1 MRLIQAAN
9 KCAGLL
15 AGVVASLA
23 CAQPAVPPTAP
34 AWGSDFPACVAQLR
48 ATLTAQGIRERVF
61 EDALRGILPDPT
73 ILEAMAKQPEFQT
86 PIWDYLSGAVDERR
100 IADGKAHM
108 VRWAKLLRAVEKK
121 YGVDRH
127 VVVAIW
133 GVESNY
139 GKITGKRPLVRS
151 LATGSCYGHRQEFFR
166 GELQAV
172 LEILQRG
179 DIDPSHL
186 KGSWAGAFGQVQFMP
201 STWRRVAVDFD
212 GDNRRDIVDSV
223 PDALASAARY
233 LQLAGW
239 DEKSPWGYEVTLPA
253 GYDGPS
259 GRRAKESLEVW
270 RRRGLTRTDGLPIQ
284 GDTRAALLL
293 PAGLRGPAFLALPNF
308 EAIISYNASVSYAL
322 SIAHLADRMR
332 GGKPFFAAWPT
343 DDPGLSRAERQEVQE
358 RLINR
363 GYEIGEPDGIIG
375 SKTRDAIESFQRAAG
390 LQPDGYAGSRLLH
403 ALRSRPYLD

>member
-1 MRLIQAAN
+1 MALKVRNTIVAALV
-9 KCAGLL
+9 GIL
-15 AGVVASLA
+15 ASLA
-23 CAQPAVPPTAP
+23 GAQPVVPLIAP
-34 AWGSDFPACVAQLR
+34 PWGSDFPACVGQLR
-48 ATLTAQGIRERVF
+48 STLTAQGIRERVF
-61 EDALRGILPDPT
+61 DEALRGVEPDPT
-73 ILEAMAKQPEFQT
+73 IPELMARQPEFQV

-100 IADGKAHM
+100 IADGKSQM

-133 GVESNY
+133 GIETNY

-151 LATGSCYGHRQEFFR
+151 LATGSCYGHRKDFFR
-166 GELQAV
+166 SELRAV

-212 GDNRRDIVDSV
+212 GDKRRDIVDSV

-239 DEKSPWGYEVTLPA
+239 DDASPWGYEVTLPTE
-253 GYDGPS
+253 YEGPS
-259 GRRAKESLEVW
+259 GRRVKESLDGW
-270 RRRGLTRTDGLPIQ
+270 RRRGLKRVDGLALK

-358 RLINR
+358 RLLNR
-363 GYEIGEPDGIIG
+363 GYEVGEPDGIIG
-375 SKTRDAIESFQRAAG
+375 SRTRDAIESFQRASG
-390 LQPDGYAGSRLLH
+390 LQPDGYAGARLLN